1 MLFNSASFIFLYVP
15 IVLAG
20 AFLLARTRPQWAI
33 GWLGLSSFAF
43 YAVWD
48 WRFLPLLL
56 ASILGNYLTGLRI
69 LTARDRSQGAAKAWL
84 TVGVTANLVL
94 LGVFKYAGFFAA
106 TGATL
111 LGAPKPDLGIVLPLG
126 ISFFTFT
133 QIAFLVDAYRG
144 EVRSRRADSYAL
156 FVSYFPHLI
165 AGPILHHGE
174 MIPQFERKGAFR
186 FDWENIAI
194 GLTIF
199 AIGLFKKVILAD
211 EMAPLVKPAFDAAA
225 AGQAV
230 TPDLAWLAA
239 LAYTLQLYFDFSG
252 YSDMAIGLSR
262 MLGVQLPVNFNSP
275 YKATSAIDF
284 WRRWHMTLSR
294 FLRDYLYFP
303 LGGNRLGPRR
313 RYLNLMAVM
322 LLGGLWHGAG
332 WTFVVWGG
340 LHGLYLVVNHLWRSR
355 MGARRMPVALARL
368 LTFLGVLIAW
378 VVFRANDLPAALRLW
393 SAMLGQGPGGVA
405 TGWSEWVSCLLL
417 LGIAWFA
424 PNTQQILRA
433 YCPGLGSE
441 EAGLP
446 GRPGAAIA
454 WRPGL
459 FTALVVGALLAAPLY
474 FVVFTDR
481 VSDFLYFRF

>member
-1 MLFNSASFIFLYVP
+1 MLFNSAGFIFLYLP
-15 IVLAG
+15 IVLTG
-20 AFLLARTRPQWAI
+20 TFLLARYRPGWAI
-33 GWLGLSSFAF
+33 AWLALASFAF

-56 ASILGNYLTGLRI
+56 ASILGNYLVGLRI
-69 LTARDRSQGAAKAWL
+69 LAARAARRSAKGWL
-84 TVGVTANLVL
+84 SLGIAGDLIL
-94 LGVFKYAGFFAA
+94 LGVFKYAGFFAT

-111 LGAPKPDLGIVLPLG
+111 FGTAKPEFGIVLPLG

-133 QIAFLVDAYRG
+133 QIAFLVDATRG
-144 EVRSRRADSYAL
+144 AVESRRLASFGL
-156 FVSYFPHLI
+156 FVAYFPHLI

-186 FDWENIAI
+186 FDWENVAV

-199 AIGLFKKVILAD
+199 AIGLFKKVIMAD

-225 AGQAV
+225 AGHVV
-230 TPDLAWLAA
+230 TPDLAWLGA

-262 MLGVQLPVNFNSP
+262 MLGVQLPVNFDSP
-275 YKATSAIDF
+275 YKAASPIEF

-313 RYLNLMAVM
+313 RYLNLMIVM

-340 LHGLYLVVNHLWRSR
+340 LHGLYLVSNHLWRGR
-355 MGARRMPVALARL
+355 LGARHMPVALARL
-368 LTFLGVLIAW
+368 LTFLAVLFAW
-378 VVFRANDLPAALRLW
+378 VVFRAADLPSALRLW
-393 SAMLGQGPGGVA
+393 SAMLGQGQGFGA
-405 TGWSEWVSCLLL
+405 TGWVDWACCLLL
-417 LGIAWFA
+417 LAIAWCA
-424 PNTQQILRA
+424 PNTQQIMQA
-433 YCPGLGSE
+433 YRPGLGSE
-441 EAGLP
+441 AEGPARIP
-446 GRPGAAIA
+446 
-454 WRPGL
+454 WRPSVAS
-459 FTALVVGALLAAPLY
+459 ALVVGALLAAPLF